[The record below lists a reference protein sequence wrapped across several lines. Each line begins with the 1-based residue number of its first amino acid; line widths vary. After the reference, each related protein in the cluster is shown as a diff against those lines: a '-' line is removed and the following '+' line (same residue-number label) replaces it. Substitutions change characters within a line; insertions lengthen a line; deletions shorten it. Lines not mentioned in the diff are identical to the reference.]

1 MEIDPTSLQGHD
13 KEDIISVFIEH
24 VVKTEEE
31 VEEKE
36 TGVAKPRTSNSI
48 YSIIKGLNL
57 ER

>member
-31 VEEKE
+31 VEEKGNPGWQNHGPQ
-36 TGVAKPRTSNSI
+36 TLSTR
-48 YSIIKGLNL
+48 
-57 ER
+57 